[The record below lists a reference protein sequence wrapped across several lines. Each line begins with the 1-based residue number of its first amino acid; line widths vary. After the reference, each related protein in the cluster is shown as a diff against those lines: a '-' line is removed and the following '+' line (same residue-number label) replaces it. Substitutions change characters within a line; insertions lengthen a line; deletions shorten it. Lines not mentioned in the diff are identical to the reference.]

1 LCSFRSKKK
10 LLAEKQH
17 EMHFLSNEENEK
29 WSEDYVERET
39 AGARK
44 QVDDAEAAIQQDQDD
59 MTHAE
64 MVGLTSREPEKSF
77 EEMLVAIRDS
87 LSDIASSDNGEDWED
102 EDD

>member
-1 LCSFRSKKK
+1 
-10 LLAEKQH
+10 
-17 EMHFLSNEENEK
+17 
-29 WSEDYVERET
+29 
-39 AGARK
+39 
-44 QVDDAEAAIQQDQDD
+44 

-87 LSDIASSDNGEDWED
+87 LSDIASSNNREDWED